1 MCFLELEPPH
11 PISALG
17 ACIPVETITEL
28 TAGEA
33 ALEGLKLSINQQFG
47 SRQAE
52 TFALKVKERIQHGGS
67 CADIFAWSRM
77 RDLSN
82 RVSPVAVKFCAELF
96 SKLRIIISH

>member
-52 TFALKVKERIQHGGS
+52 TFALKVGS